1 MQRGASALPVSVA
14 KEEEMNKNKEAL
26 LENDGRRDES
36 AALFWNKEAWDLF
49 GCGRDGVECTYE
61 EFKRKEG
68 LM

>member
-1 MQRGASALPVSVA
+1 MQRGVSALPVSGNGKA
-14 KEEEMNKNKEAL
+14 EIGNEGDL
-26 LENDGRRDES
+26 LENGGRRDES
-36 AALFWNKEAWDLF
+36 AAPVWNKEAWDLF